1 MPVRLSYAVTYAQS
15 SLGSCL
21 IFNLT
26 ERYSSIGLHGID
38 AMTGKS
44 IFDIC
49 QSISV
54 QPATHFADT
63 GGGLILTVC

>member
-1 MPVRLSYAVTYAQS
+1 MPVLLSYAVTYAQS

-26 ERYSSIGLHGID
+26 ERYRSMGLRGID

-63 GGGLILTVC
+63 GSAVIRAVG

>member
-1 MPVRLSYAVTYAQS
+1 MPVLLSYAVTYAQS

-26 ERYSSIGLHGID
+26 ERSSSMGLRGID
-38 AMTGKS
+38 VMTGKS

-63 GGGLILTVC
+63 GSALIWAVR